1 MATWAEVVANGA
13 ERPKEAL
20 RVLCRFEALEYPLAL
35 ASRQA
40 RILSPVV
47 QTLVPTMLGGRY
59 TVRIAGG

>member
-1 MATWAEVVANGA
+1 VTLGANLSIGGGGESVATWAEVVANGA

-35 ASRQA
+35 ASRQV

-47 QTLVPTMLGGRY
+47 
-59 TVRIAGG
+59 